1 MNKKKIFLKVLI
13 IINTIYILW
22 RLFFTLP
29 LKNGLVSLILG
40 LLVYVIEIVD
50 YISTIIFCKNIKDDE
65 PESQP
70 NIENNI
76 NKNRFPNVDIL
87 ILTINEKKRII
98 GKNN

>member
-65 PESQP
+65 PES
-70 NIENNI
+70 
-76 NKNRFPNVDIL
+76 
-87 ILTINEKKRII
+87 
-98 GKNN
+98 